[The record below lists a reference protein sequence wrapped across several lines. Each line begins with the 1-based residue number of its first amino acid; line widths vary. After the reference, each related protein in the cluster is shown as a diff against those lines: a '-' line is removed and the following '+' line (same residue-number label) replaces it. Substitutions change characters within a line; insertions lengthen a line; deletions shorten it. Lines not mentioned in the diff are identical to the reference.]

1 MVDNWQGESKV
12 VMDNQTL
19 GYMALNSSSQIS
31 NYHTH
36 HNAKCIKCE
45 ALHAEM
51 VRVGAVIF
59 CETCVQFEFKT
70 DNPVIDER
78 ETYLK
83 WLHKSHG
90 E

>member
-1 MVDNWQGESKV
+1 
-12 VMDNQTL
+12 MDEQTV
-19 GYMALNSSSQIS
+19 GYMTLSKLSKNCRLS
-31 NYHTH
+31 NFHVH
-36 HNAKCIKCE
+36 HNAKCVKCA

-59 CETCVQFEFKT
+59 CRACVKFEFKT

-90 E
+90 EEK